1 MTFAVLVEPQ
11 DDRFAAWLVGAP
23 ELRVLGATRD
33 QAIASLRSEISQRVR
48 RGELLS
54 LEIDVGPL
62 GVASLAG
69 SCATDPTLQEI
80 CADAYLQRD
89 AAMHE

>member
-23 ELRVLGATRD
+23 ELRVLGSTRD
-33 QAIASLRSEISQRVR
+33 QAIASLRDEIAQRVR
-48 RGELLS
+48 QGELLS
-54 LEIDVGPL
+54 LEIDVGAV

-69 SCATDPTLQEI
+69 TYAADPTLRDI
-80 CADAYLQRD
+80 CDEVYRERNAELR
-89 AAMHE
+89 E